1 MLNTI
6 YRDWY
11 IKNNTIVPFPAISAD
26 TEKAPVRLTASLT
39 RSGGQHRPRSET
51 WQWCL
56 STGCRQSLF
65 SWQLGSAGR
74 AFCGGSPWKLEKW
87 VKIHFD
93 GRKNW
98 ELETLGRCSLCL
110 CHCFSWR
117 ILTRLAVGWIE
128 DTMWPYDQGTST
140 LYVKLSFLWRFCIR
154 TWGTS
159 ALVFQS
165 AAKRH
170 GWFQRLQTMTRW
182 NCRFWG
188 PSKIRK
194 KKKNTTET
202 AIGTHH
208 QDIVPSHFGI
218 FGWENSTVRP
228 FRPWL
233 FLTAKLSFP
242 WMFIMLQASFV
253 SDQKNRSASC
263 KSIVHCFVFHDF
275 RWFQSHPVENKI
287 RLYPFLVGGFN
298 PSEKYES
305 QLGWLYGKIV
315 KIFETTAPR
324 FVCGSKPWYPQYPEI
339 TDEWM
344 VKNPNRSRA
353 TPSGFTIRMCPK

>member
-1 MLNTI
+1 MVGKLPLSSLWVFYSRQNTTGYHGCSI
-6 YRDWY
+6 RSIEIDILHY
-11 IKNNTIVPFPAISAD
+11 TIVPFPAISAD

-154 TWGTS
+154 TCGTGP
-159 ALVFQS
+159 LVCFNRLL
-165 AAKRH
+165 AKRH

-194 KKKNTTET
+194 KKHNRNC
-202 AIGTHH
+202 HW
-208 QDIVPSHFGI
+208 DPPSRHCTI
-218 FGWENSTVRP
+218 P
-228 FRPWL
+228 FRDFQMGEFHSSAISAMAFSHSEIVLP
-233 FLTAKLSFP
+233 
-242 WMFIMLQASFV
+242 MNVHNVASIIRFW
-253 SDQKNRSASC
+253 SKKNRSASC

-287 RLYPFLVGGFN
+287 RFYPFLVGGFN
-298 PSEKYES
+298 PSEKY
-305 QLGWLYGKIV
+305 
-315 KIFETTAPR
+315 
-324 FVCGSKPWYPQYPEI
+324 
-339 TDEWM
+339 
-344 VKNPNRSRA
+344 
-353 TPSGFTIRMCPK
+353 